1 LSGAGV
7 NPFVTLPGRQLATIA
22 WFVAALACSWTA
34 AAEPVALD
42 AAYAPSLE
50 PANWQESVAA
60 PLPPQTVPPQT
71 AAPEGVVLP
80 VPPQTVPP
88 EGAALPV
95 PPPPEQTYIPPPTP
109 LLDED
114 TVEEELTPPGGATN
128 PVAQR
133 RGVRPYGGGHPDDW
147 PWGCNGSPF
156 RTGPGFCDTWEVG
169 CRWDVAVDGIVM
181 RRDDTD
187 LLALE
192 SIMRQDVNNLTGT
205 IGSYGTADLIPAT
218 EQFDYGVG
226 GRVWMTSKLPKSLW
240 QMHFGYEGIE
250 EWDASVVFPKQSVEL
265 DDFVPGTDPPTPPI
279 NVPPGPTD
287 AAFEQR
293 RLHYKSS
300 LHAAELNFVRD
311 CGVVRPYCGVR
322 YVKFDDEINDFFD
335 QEVGFPLP
343 AQVPAFDTLFPPVGP
358 VITTDRF
365 NIFDIENN
373 LIGFQI
379 GARHDLW
386 RPNRRMAIQGFVNSG
401 VYYNRIK
408 YTSLMGIF
416 TTEAFGDNV
425 NTPLAGDPPAAD
437 TTDLDE
443 SRLDVSNVVNN
454 DVREYDEISYVTEAS
469 ISGVCRINKC
479 WALRAGYQA
488 MWINNVHLAE
498 DAYLGTDLEGRSLF
512 FHGWHAGVEHRR

>member
-1 LSGAGV
+1 V
-7 NPFVTLPGRQLATIA
+7 NQRPKKLAAIL
-22 WFVAALACSWTA
+22 WLIVATTCSWSA
-34 AAEPVALD
+34 ANEPVVLD

-50 PANWQESVAA
+50 TANFQEPMVDAI
-60 PLPPQTVPPQT
+60 PPIPPQTNVPILPPQVETYVQPQIP
-71 AAPEGVVLP
+71 AP
-80 VPPQTVPP
+80 VPVPAPAQT
-88 EGAALPV
+88 
-95 PPPPEQTYIPPPTP
+95 PTP
-109 LLDED
+109 LLDVD
-114 TVEEELTPPGGATN
+114 AVEEELTPPGGATN
-128 PVAQR
+128 PIAER
-133 RGVRPYGGGHPDDW
+133 RGVRPYGGGHPGDW

-187 LLALE
+187 LAALAAFANADSAGMQL
-192 SIMRQDVNNLTGT
+192 DDPTTTDYLT
-205 IGSYGTADLIPAT
+205 DPAL

-250 EWDASVVFPKQSVEL
+250 EWNASVVYPKQ
-265 DDFVPGTDPPTPPI
+265 P
-279 NVPPGPTD
+279 VPPLPPPLLVPE
-287 AAFEQR
+287 FPSEQR
-293 RLHYKSS
+293 SLTYRSS

-322 YVKFDDEINDFFD
+322 YIKFDDEIKDFVD
-335 QEVGFPLP
+335 QQAASPLP
-343 AQVPAFDTLFPPVGP
+343 AQEAPVGVPPLYPPIGP
-358 VITTDRF
+358 VVTDDYL
-365 NIFDIENN
+365 NLFDIENN

-386 RPNRRMAIQGFVNSG
+386 RPNRRLAIEGFINTG

-408 YTSLMGIF
+408 YTNLMGQF
-416 TTEAFGDNV
+416 TTQEYGDNV
-425 NTPLAGDPPAAD
+425 NTPLAGVPPAGG
-437 TTDLDE
+437 TDNLDE
-443 SRLDVSNVVNN
+443 SRIDFADVVNN

-469 ISGVCRINKC
+469 ISGVCRINNC

-488 MWINNVHLAE
+488 MFINNVHLAE
-498 DAYLGTDLEGRSLF
+498 DAYLGTDLESRSLF